1 VDLRNELSEAMAA
14 TGHRD
19 DVGAEEDSVEDG
31 AGGGH
36 IAEEFA
42 PVFDWGGKVMR
53 VERVLWRRSLAAFAR
68 TGIACGR
75 HGWHFN
81 QCPASQKT
89 TQNSILLLK

>member
-1 VDLRNELSEAMAA
+1 MAA

-42 PVFDWGGKVMR
+42 PVFDWGGGHEGRAGIVAA
-53 VERVLWRRSLAAFAR
+53 ESRRFCEDRQCVWQARLA
-68 TGIACGR
+68 
-75 HGWHFN
+75 
-81 QCPASQKT
+81 
-89 TQNSILLLK
+89 L